1 MELARGDKALDRI
14 TGIDTMKSDGIEI
27 AMGNCSG
34 CHLPGSWAKP
44 WTFL

>member
-27 AMGNCSG
+27 AIEGG
-34 CHLPGSWAKP
+34 
-44 WTFL
+44 